1 MAKNINHLQHVKS
14 SVVENGLPKLPAPNV
29 LVEGELAVNYAT
41 DKETISLKNSSGIV
55 VTFSSDNYYS
65 EKKLGSGFTGE
76 NSAVTVTQAINDN
89 ERVVA
94 AALTDLDERKLDAS
108 AYTQQDLSEYATKQW
123 VDEERLGSGFTG
135 ENSGV
140 TVTQAMNNT
149 EKVVAA
155 ALNDLDGRKLDASA
169 YTPTDLSDYATKQW
183 VDEERLGSGFTGE
196 NSGRTVTQVIEDD
209 ELAISAALND
219 LNGRKLDMS
228 AYTPTDL
235 SNYYDKDE
243 INEFLD
249 DVDSRIT
256 NRVSSVTI
264 NNSTKVSSNGNVNLG
279 TVVSSMT
286 VNGSAVTVTNGAAAL
301 TGLATTSEL
310 LKYADKAEY
319 NSSDKKIY
327 FKNGNTT
334 LTSMTIDAT
343 DFIKDGMVNEVKIGE
358 PTSGES
364 SGVTCLIVTFNTD
377 AGKEDIEI
385 PLSEIFDSSL
395 YYTKPEIDN
404 VLGSG
409 FTVSA
414 VTSSVTDVFRENELI
429 VAAALNDLDSKKL
442 DASAYT
448 PTDLSGYYTRQEVN
462 TMLGNDFIDS
472 SGESFSSVTDIIR
485 ADETVTAAALNDLN
499 ERKLDASAYTPSE
512 FTDLLDEKLGYWFSG
527 DSLSSVTDVIRE
539 NEIIVSS
546 ALNDLE
552 SRKLDAS
559 AYTPTDLS
567 GYYTKQEID
576 EDKLG
581 SGFTG
586 DNSGTTVTDA
596 FNTVERVVAA
606 ALTDLDDRKLD
617 ASAFTESVGDFYTKE
632 KVDDKLGKW
641 FSGDT
646 PISSVTEVI
655 REDELA
661 ISAALND
668 LDGRKLDASA
678 YTPTD
683 LSGYYTKQEIDEDK
697 LGSGF
702 TGENSGK
709 TVTQA
714 INETEIVVAAAL
726 TDLDDRKLDAS
737 AYTQPDLSAYATK
750 EWIEDDVLGS
760 GFTTGDYSGKSITEV
775 IEENELIIASAL
787 NDLDERILEISGST
801 PSGGSSVMLPIGG
814 NFDYSDPG
822 NSTLDFSNYTF
833 DELSGM
839 AANNQDIALI
849 DEDGYVYRLSNI
861 EYGPFG
867 MALIFVGDNLHRTD
881 GNFYVMFPAITVFNN
896 GGLVYGC
903 MLLEPQTSGGG
914 GGTGDLSGVT
924 FNGVAATKS
933 NGVAAITANVVS
945 SVTMNSANKP
955 INNGALDLGT
965 VITAET
971 QLSTATTGTGV
982 VVTGLTVSNHK
993 ITTKMGNI
1001 TLDNVADG
1009 STRKLPTALSALTA
1023 DATHRLVTDTEKTS
1037 WNGKQD
1043 ALSNASVLTG
1053 ITSQKVTNWDNA
1065 YTSAHSHSNKSVLDG
1080 ITTAKVSD
1088 WDGAATSAHSHSNKS
1103 VLDNLTQ
1110 TVIDNNH
1117 KHSNKTVLDDITTAK
1132 TAQWDNAIS
1141 AVSFNG
1147 TDATVTNHKAAITAT
1162 IPTSLS
1168 QLTSAHTHAISEV
1181 TNLQTTLNAK
1191 VSGIT
1196 INNSGKVTPTNGVA
1210 NLTINASTVGALPT
1224 GTTLDNVADGT
1235 TRKLSNYSLTSHTH
1249 DEYATTGTVNTLN
1262 NTVTAHTANT
1272 EIHVTAANKTS
1283 WDNAV
1288 TSAHSHS
1295 NKTVLDNLTQG
1306 VINNSHTHSNK
1317 TALDGITTAKTASW
1331 DTVTAK
1337 TDNSSFTAHT
1347 ADTTVHVTTA
1357 NKTQWN
1363 NAISGVSFNGA
1374 TATVSNHV
1382 AAITA
1387 TIPAAPGTLTTTA
1400 TTAQSTATNEALSG
1414 NIVLHKVSKTGSYND
1429 LNDKPTIPAAAN
1441 NATITLQF
1449 GNSSSA
1455 FTVNASSNLTINLAT
1470 LIGIPAPTASD
1481 NGKILGVVN
1490 GAFAWIT
1497 PTTIYT
1503 GSGTPSSSQ
1512 GNNGDIY
1519 LQTS

>member
-1 MAKNINHLQHVKS
+1 
-14 SVVENGLPKLPAPNV
+14 
-29 LVEGELAVNYAT
+29 
-41 DKETISLKNSSGIV
+41 
-55 VTFSSDNYYS
+55 
-65 EKKLGSGFTGE
+65 
-76 NSAVTVTQAINDN
+76 
-89 ERVVA
+89 
-94 AALTDLDERKLDAS
+94 
-108 AYTQQDLSEYATKQW
+108 
-123 VDEERLGSGFTG
+123 
-135 ENSGV
+135 
-140 TVTQAMNNT
+140 
-149 EKVVAA
+149 
-155 ALNDLDGRKLDASA
+155 
-169 YTPTDLSDYATKQW
+169 
-183 VDEERLGSGFTGE
+183 
-196 NSGRTVTQVIEDD
+196 
-209 ELAISAALND
+209 
-219 LNGRKLDMS
+219 
-228 AYTPTDL
+228 
-235 SNYYDKDE
+235 
-243 INEFLD
+243 
-249 DVDSRIT
+249 
-256 NRVSSVTI
+256 
-264 NNSTKVSSNGNVNLG
+264 
-279 TVVSSMT
+279 
-286 VNGSAVTVTNGAAAL
+286 
-301 TGLATTSEL
+301 
-310 LKYADKAEY
+310 
-319 NSSDKKIY
+319 
-327 FKNGNTT
+327 
-334 LTSMTIDAT
+334 MTIDAT
-343 DFIKDGMVNEVKIGE
+343 AFIKDGMVNEVKIGE

-385 PLSEIFDSSL
+385 PLSRIFDSSL
-395 YYTKPEIDN
+395 YYTKTEVDN

-429 VAAALNDLDSKKL
+429 VASALNDLDGRKL

-462 TMLGNDFIDS
+462 TMLGNDFIDF

-546 ALNDLE
+546 AFNDLE

-632 KVDDKLGKW
+632 KVDDKLGEW

-668 LDGRKLDASA
+668 LEERKLDASA

-683 LSGYYTKQEIDEDK
+683 LSGYYSKQEIDDDK

-787 NDLDERILEISGST
+787 NDLDERIIEVSGNT
-801 PSGGSSVMLPIGG
+801 
-814 NFDYSDPG
+814 
-822 NSTLDFSNYTF
+822 
-833 DELSGM
+833 
-839 AANNQDIALI
+839 
-849 DEDGYVYRLSNI
+849 
-861 EYGPFG
+861 
-867 MALIFVGDNLHRTD
+867 
-881 GNFYVMFPAITVFNN
+881 
-896 GGLVYGC
+896 
-903 MLLEPQTSGGG
+903 GGG

-945 SVTMNSANKP
+945 SVTMNSTNKS

-993 ITTKMGNI
+993 ITTNMGNI

-1023 DATHRLVTDTEKTS
+1023 DATHRLVTDTEKTN
-1037 WNGKQD
+1037 WN
-1043 ALSNASVLTG
+1043 NAATNSHTHGDLSVLEG

-1080 ITTAKVSD
+1080 IDTTKVGN
-1088 WDGAATSAHSHSNKS
+1088 WDNAATNAHNHDNKTI
-1103 VLDNLTQ
+1103 LDNLTQ
-1110 TVIDNNH
+1110 AVIDNSH
-1117 KHSNKTVLDDITTAK
+1117 THTNKTVLDGITTAK

-1147 TDATVTNHKAAITAT
+1147 TNATVTNHKAAITAT

-1181 TNLQTTLNAK
+1181 TNLQSTLNAK

-1196 INNSGKVTPTNGVA
+1196 VNSDNKVTPTNGVA
-1210 NLTINASTVGALPT
+1210 NLTINASTVGALAT
-1224 GTTLDNVADGT
+1224 GTTLDGIADGT
-1235 TRKLSNYSLTSHTH
+1235 TRKLS
-1249 DEYATTGTVNTLN
+1249 DYATTANVSTHSGTTI
-1262 NTVTAHTANT
+1262 TGRTSAQ
-1272 EIHVTAANKTS
+1272 IHLPAVTAA
-1283 WDNAV
+1283 
-1288 TSAHSHS
+1288 
-1295 NKTVLDNLTQG
+1295 
-1306 VINNSHTHSNK
+1306 
-1317 TALDGITTAKTASW
+1317 
-1331 DTVTAK
+1331 
-1337 TDNSSFTAHT
+1337 
-1347 ADTTVHVTTA
+1347 
-1357 NKTQWN
+1357 
-1363 NAISGVSFNGA
+1363 
-1374 TATVSNHV
+1374 
-1382 AAITA
+1382 
-1387 TIPAAPGTLTTTA
+1387 
-1400 TTAQSTATNEALSG
+1400 
-1414 NIVLHKVSKTGSYND
+1414 
-1429 LNDKPTIPAAAN
+1429 
-1441 NATITLQF
+1441 
-1449 GNSSSA
+1449 
-1455 FTVNASSNLTINLAT
+1455 
-1470 LIGIPAPTASD
+1470 D
-1481 NGKILGVVN
+1481 NGKILMVVN
-1490 GAFAWIT
+1490 GAWALVN

-1503 GSGTPSSSQ
+1503 GSGTPSNDQ

>member
-76 NSAVTVTQAINDN
+76 NSAVTVTQAIKDN

-155 ALNDLDGRKLDASA
+155 ALNDLNERKLDASA

-243 INEFLD
+243 IDGLLD
-249 DVDSRIT
+249 DFD
-256 NRVSSVTI
+256 
-264 NNSTKVSSNGNVNLG
+264 
-279 TVVSSMT
+279 
-286 VNGSAVTVTNGAAAL
+286 
-301 TGLATTSEL
+301 SEL

-319 NSSDKKIY
+319 NSTDKKIY
-327 FKNGNTT
+327 FKHGNNT
-334 LTSMTIDAT
+334 LSSMTIDAT
-343 DFIKDGMVNEVKIGE
+343 AFIKDGMVNEVKIGE

-385 PLSEIFDSSL
+385 PLSRIFDSSL
-395 YYTKPEIDN
+395 YYTKTEVDN

-429 VAAALNDLDSKKL
+429 VASALNDLDGRKL

-462 TMLGNDFIDS
+462 TMLGNDFIDF

-527 DSLSSVTDVIRE
+527 DSMSSVTDVIRE

-567 GYYTKQEID
+567 NYYTKQEID

-632 KVDDKLGKW
+632 KVDDKLGEW

-668 LDGRKLDASA
+668 LEERKLDASA

-683 LSGYYTKQEIDEDK
+683 LSGYYSKQEIDDDK

-787 NDLDERILEISGST
+787 NDLDERI
-801 PSGGSSVMLPIGG
+801 
-814 NFDYSDPG
+814 
-822 NSTLDFSNYTF
+822 
-833 DELSGM
+833 DELSG
-839 AANNQDIALI
+839 N
-849 DEDGYVYRLSNI
+849 
-861 EYGPFG
+861 
-867 MALIFVGDNLHRTD
+867 T
-881 GNFYVMFPAITVFNN
+881 
-896 GGLVYGC
+896 
-903 MLLEPQTSGGG
+903 GG

-945 SVTMNSANKP
+945 SVTMNSTNKS

-993 ITTKMGNI
+993 ITTNMGNI

-1023 DATHRLVTDTEKTS
+1023 DATHRLVTDTEKTN
-1037 WNGKQD
+1037 WN
-1043 ALSNASVLTG
+1043 NAATNSHTHGNLSVLEG

-1080 ITTAKVSD
+1080 IDTTKVGN
-1088 WDGAATSAHSHSNKS
+1088 WDNAATNAHNHENKAVLDSLSASVITNSHTHSNKG

-1110 TVIDNNH
+1110 AVIDNNH
-1117 KHSNKTVLDDITTAK
+1117 THSNKSVIDGITTAK

-1181 TNLQTTLNAK
+1181 TNLQSTLNAK

-1196 INNSGKVTPTNGVA
+1196 VNGGSKVTPTNGVA
-1210 NLTINASTVGALPT
+1210 NLTINASTVGALAS
-1224 GTTLDNVADGT
+1224 GTTLDGIADGT
-1235 TRKLSNYSLTSHTH
+1235 TRKLS
-1249 DEYATTGTVNTLN
+1249 DYATTGTVNTHTG
-1262 NTVTAHTANT
+1262 NTA
-1272 EIHVTAANKTS
+1272 IHLPAVTAA
-1283 WDNAV
+1283 
-1288 TSAHSHS
+1288 
-1295 NKTVLDNLTQG
+1295 
-1306 VINNSHTHSNK
+1306 
-1317 TALDGITTAKTASW
+1317 
-1331 DTVTAK
+1331 
-1337 TDNSSFTAHT
+1337 
-1347 ADTTVHVTTA
+1347 
-1357 NKTQWN
+1357 
-1363 NAISGVSFNGA
+1363 
-1374 TATVSNHV
+1374 
-1382 AAITA
+1382 
-1387 TIPAAPGTLTTTA
+1387 
-1400 TTAQSTATNEALSG
+1400 
-1414 NIVLHKVSKTGSYND
+1414 
-1429 LNDKPTIPAAAN
+1429 
-1441 NATITLQF
+1441 
-1449 GNSSSA
+1449 
-1455 FTVNASSNLTINLAT
+1455 
-1470 LIGIPAPTASD
+1470 D
-1481 NGKILGVVN
+1481 NGKILMVVN
-1490 GAFAWIT
+1490 GQWALVN

-1503 GSGTPSSSQ
+1503 GTGTPQSGT
-1512 GNNGDIY
+1512 GNDGDIY